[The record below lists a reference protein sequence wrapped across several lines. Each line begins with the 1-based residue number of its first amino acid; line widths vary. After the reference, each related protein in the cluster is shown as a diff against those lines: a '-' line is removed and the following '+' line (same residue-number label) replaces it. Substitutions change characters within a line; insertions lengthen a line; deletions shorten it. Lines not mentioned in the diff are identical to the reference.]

1 MEPDI
6 EKLLEKYY
14 DGETSLEE
22 ERALKQFF
30 QSGQVPEHLQSHAAQ
45 FGYFANAR
53 KEQPSLNFNH
63 ELAMRLDP
71 RAARAD
77 RPAVAQGAQGTQGL
91 NPGLGGGRWM
101 LRVAAGLALLIVG
114 FGAGWLVQSRS
125 ENGALLAAL
134 EEKEAG
140 QVAEMK
146 KVLAFEQMNSTS
158 ASERIQAVNHSYTI
172 PDADRDITQLLINT
186 LNFDPNVN
194 VRLAACQALTHFADE
209 AEVKEALIQSL
220 AIQTDPNIQIS
231 LIEALVAIKEKRALD
246 QFQQLAR
253 DQEVLDVV
261 RLKATEG
268 MNRLTTDV

>member
-1 MEPDI
+1 MALDI

-30 QSGQVPEHLQSHAAQ
+30 QGGQVPEHLQSHAAQ

-53 KEQPSLNFNH
+53 KEQPSLSFNH
-63 ELAMRLDP
+63 ELALMLDP
-71 RAARAD
+71 PR
-77 RPAVAQGAQGTQGL
+77 QGPVRRLGTWL
-91 NPGLGGGRWM
+91 
-101 LRVAAGLALLIVG
+101 LRIAAGLALLIIG
-114 FGAGWLVQSRS
+114 FGAGWLFQSKS
-125 ENGALLAAL
+125 EKGAAL
-134 EEKEAG
+134 AVLSGEKTGEI
-140 QVAEMK
+140 AEMK
-146 KVLAFEQMNSTS
+146 KVLAFEQMNNTS
-158 ASERIQAVNHSYTI
+158 ASERIQAVNHSYEI

-194 VRLAACQALTHFADE
+194 VRLAACQALAHFAGE

-231 LIEALVAIKEKRALD
+231 LIEALVAIKEKRAVD

-253 DQEVLDVV
+253 NQEVLDVV

-268 MNRLTTDV
+268 LNRLNADV

>member
-1 MEPDI
+1 MAQDI

-30 QSGQVPEHLQSHAAQ
+30 QSSDVPEHLQSHAAQ

-53 KEQPSLNFNH
+53 KEQPSLSFNH
-63 ELAMRLDP
+63 ELALMLDP
-71 RAARAD
+71 
-77 RPAVAQGAQGTQGL
+77 PKQGPVRRLGTWL
-91 NPGLGGGRWM
+91 
-101 LRVAAGLALLIVG
+101 LRIAAGFTLLIVG
-114 FGAGWLVQSRS
+114 FGAGWLFQAKS
-125 ENGALLAAL
+125 ENGAAMAVF
-134 EEKEAG
+134 EGKDAG
-140 QVAEMK
+140 QVEEMK
-146 KVLAFEQMNSTS
+146 KVLAFEQMNNTS
-158 ASERIQAVNHSYTI
+158 ASERIQAVNHSYEI

-194 VRLAACQALTHFADE
+194 VRLAACQALTHFARE
-209 AEVKEALIQSL
+209 TEVKEALIQSL

-231 LIEALVAIKEKRALD
+231 LIESLVAIKEKRAVE

-253 DQEVLDVV
+253 NQEVLDVV

-268 MNRLTTDV
+268 MNKLNTDV

>member
-1 MEPDI
+1 MAQDI

-30 QSGQVPEHLQSHAAQ
+30 QHGEIPEHLKSHAAQ

-63 ELAMRLDP
+63 DLALMLEPAKQGPVRRL
-71 RAARAD
+71 
-77 RPAVAQGAQGTQGL
+77 GTWL
-91 NPGLGGGRWM
+91 
-101 LRVAAGLALLIVG
+101 LRIAAGLALLIIG
-114 FGAGWLVQSRS
+114 FGAGWLFQSKS
-125 ENGALLAAL
+125 ENGAVLAAL
-134 EEKEAG
+134 DGKEAG
-140 QVAEMK
+140 QVEEMK
-146 KVLAFEQMNSTS
+146 KVLAFEQMDNTS
-158 ASERIQAVNHSYTI
+158 ASERIQAVNHSYEI
-172 PDADRDITQLLINT
+172 SDVDRDITQLLINT

-209 AEVKEALIQSL
+209 TEVKEALIQSL
-220 AIQTDPNIQIS
+220 AIQTNPNIQIS
-231 LIEALVAIKEKRALD
+231 LIETLVAIKEKRAVD

-253 DQEVLDVV
+253 NQEVLDVV

-268 MNRLTTDV
+268 MNRLNADV

>member
-1 MEPDI
+1 MAPDI

-30 QSGQVPEHLQSHAAQ
+30 QSGDVPEHLQSHRAQ
-45 FGYFANAR
+45 FGYFAQAR

-63 ELAMRLDP
+63 ELALMLDP
-71 RAARAD
+71 
-77 RPAVAQGAQGTQGL
+77 PKQGPVRT
-91 NPGLGGGRWM
+91 LGSWL
-101 LRVAAGLALLIVG
+101 LRIAAGLALLIIG
-114 FGAGWLVQSRS
+114 FGAGWLFQSKS
-125 ENGALLAAL
+125 ENGASLAAL
-134 EEKEAG
+134 SGEKNGEI
-140 QVAEMK
+140 AEMK

-158 ASERIQAVNHSYTI
+158 ASERIQAVNHSYAI
-172 PDADRDITQLLINT
+172 PDADHDITQLLVNT

-194 VRLAACQALTHFADE
+194 VRLAACQALTHFAGDT
-209 AEVKEALIQSL
+209 EVKEALIQSL

-231 LIEALVAIKEKRALD
+231 LIEALVAIKEKRAVD

-253 DQEVLDVV
+253 NQEVLDVV

-268 MNRLTTDV
+268 MNRLQPGV

>member
-1 MEPDI
+1 MALDI

-30 QSGQVPEHLQSHAAQ
+30 QSGEVPEHLQSHAAQ

-53 KEQPSLNFNH
+53 KEQPSLTFNH
-63 ELAMRLDP
+63 DLSLMLDP
-71 RAARAD
+71 
-77 RPAVAQGAQGTQGL
+77 PKQGPVQR
-91 NPGLGGGRWM
+91 LGSWLIRI
-101 LRVAAGLALLIVG
+101 AAGLTLLIVG
-114 FGAGWLVQSRS
+114 FGAGWMFQSKS
-125 ENGALLAAL
+125 ENGTVLAAL
-134 EEKEAG
+134 EGKETG

-146 KVLAFEQMNSTS
+146 KVLAFEQMNNTS
-158 ASERIQAVNHSYTI
+158 ASERIQAVNHSYNI
-172 PDADRDITQLLINT
+172 PDVDRDITQLLINT

-194 VRLAACQALTHFADE
+194 VRLAACQALAHFSTED
-209 AEVKEALIQSL
+209 EVKEALIQSL

-231 LIEALVAIKEKRALD
+231 LIEALVAIKEKRAVD

-268 MNRLTTDV
+268 MNRLNADV

>member
-1 MEPDI
+1 MALDI

-30 QSGQVPEHLQSHAAQ
+30 QSGEVPEHLQSHVAQ

-53 KEQPSLNFNH
+53 KEQPSLTFNH
-63 ELAMRLDP
+63 ELALMLDP
-71 RAARAD
+71 
-77 RPAVAQGAQGTQGL
+77 PAPRGL
-91 NPGLGGGRWM
+91 TSRLWW
-101 LRVAAGLALLIVG
+101 LRIAAGLTLLIVG
-114 FGAGWLVQSRS
+114 FGAGWMFQSKS
-125 ENGALLAAL
+125 ENGTVLAAL
-134 EEKEAG
+134 EGKETG

-146 KVLAFEQMNSTS
+146 KVLAFEQMNNTS
-158 ASERIQAVNHSYTI
+158 ASERIQAVNHSYNI

-194 VRLAACQALTHFADE
+194 VRLAACQALTHFANE

-231 LIEALVAIKEKRALD
+231 LIEALVAIKEKRAVD

-268 MNRLTTDV
+268 MNRLNADV

>member
-1 MEPDI
+1 MALDI

-30 QSGQVPEHLQSHAAQ
+30 QHGEIPEHLQSHAAQ

-53 KEQPSLNFNH
+53 KEQPSLTFNH
-63 ELAMRLDP
+63 DLALMLDP
-71 RAARAD
+71 
-77 RPAVAQGAQGTQGL
+77 PKQG
-91 NPGLGGGRWM
+91 PVRRLGSWLIRI
-101 LRVAAGLALLIVG
+101 AAGLTLLIIG
-114 FGAGWLVQSRS
+114 FGAGWMFQSKS
-125 ENGALLAAL
+125 EEEALAVLGGQ
-134 EEKEAG
+134 EATE
-140 QVAEMK
+140 VAEMK
-146 KVLAFEQMNSTS
+146 KVLAFEQMNNTS
-158 ASERIQAVNHSYTI
+158 ASERIQAVNHSYEIT
-172 PDADRDITQLLINT
+172 DADRDITQLLINT

-209 AEVKEALIQSL
+209 TEVKEALIQSL

-231 LIEALVAIKEKRALD
+231 LIETLVAIKEKRAVD

-253 DQEVLDVV
+253 NQEVLDVV

-268 MNRLTTDV
+268 MNRLNADV